1 MSISSLNPQAE
12 SSGDN
17 TAFINYKAAE
27 ALQNIIKTCF
37 GPKGQYKMLVSGS
50 GDVKITKDGKSLL
63 SEMSI
68 IHPTASL
75 ISRGAMAQVSDHGDG
90 SLGTVLILTEM
101 LKSSFRFVSQGT
113 HPNNVLDEV
122 SNIFQLAIE
131 VLRSLLLLG
140 IV

>member
-1 MSISSLNPQAE
+1 MSIAALNPQAE
-12 SSGDN
+12 TSGDN

-27 ALQNIIKTCF
+27 ALQNIIKSCF

-50 GDVKITKDGKSLL
+50 GDVKITKDGKCLL

-101 LKSSFRFVSQGT
+101 LKSSYRFISQGT
-113 HPNNVLDEV
+113 HPNSILRDV
-122 SNIFQLAIE
+122 SFTFQLALE
-131 VLRSLLLLG
+131 VNAIL
-140 IV
+140 